1 MEMDGEMTKY
11 LFDLAEQLDNEDIT
25 MKDAT
30 EQLKA
35 KGLELDQVFTY
46 LSIYPCLLRGKI
58 FKNTINPPGM
68 VYYLDRF
75 FETKGMDRFQK
86 ALQALSLHI
95 DCYEGTPGVDVSGN
109 REILNKYLASYGL
122 AGDDYFE
129 ESITGSASLLEGRTK
144 QITVNIY
151 ERNPI
156 VRAKCIEHHGPVCQV
171 CDLNFEIKY
180 GKIGKGFIH
189 VHHLIELSTIGDDY
203 EVDPIHDLHPVC
215 PNCHAMLHKK
225 NPAYLVK
232 DLWKLMNKG
241 LQPTSYAKHW
251 GFGG

>member
-1 MEMDGEMTKY
+1 MEIDGEMIKL
-11 LFDLAEQLDNEDIT
+11 LFDLAEKLGKDQVT
-25 MKDAT
+25 MKDIT

-35 KGLELDQVFTY
+35 KGLELGQVFSY
-46 LSIYPCLLRGKI
+46 LTIYPCLMRGRI
-58 FKNTINPPGM
+58 FKNPINAKSM
-68 VYYLDRF
+68 EYYLDRF
-75 FETKGMDRFQK
+75 FETHGMEHLQK

-95 DCYEGTPGVDVSGN
+95 DCYEGTPGLDVTQN

-122 AGDDYFE
+122 TGDDYFE
-129 ESITGSASLLEGRTK
+129 DSILGSAASKEGRTK

-156 VRAKCIEHHGPVCQV
+156 VRAKCIEHHGAVCQV
-171 CDLNFEIKY
+171 CDLDFESRY

-203 EVDPIHDLHPVC
+203 EVDPIHDLQPVC
-215 PNCHAMLHKK
+215 PNCHVMLHRRK
-225 NPAYLVK
+225 PAFRVRE
-232 DLWKLMNKG
+232 LWKLMNKE
-241 LQPTSYAKHW
+241 LQPASYAKHW